1 MSKEGA
7 ARQERVSDERG
18 KTGVQEYIDKLN
30 RMELIQRLSISELKS
45 AIDHTG
51 TDNPMAN
58 V

>member
-7 ARQERVSDERG
+7 AKQERVSDESG

-30 RMELIQRLSISELKS
+30 RLELIQRLAISELKS

-51 TDNPMAN
+51 TDKTMAN